1 MRFTHTICTLTVFAF
16 LSRPICAAAGDAGIK
31 FSAEIKQD
39 SAPNLKLNWTSHT
52 YVKGAH
58 LFVISHRDGR
68 INTFKRD
75 VKTGEVKFMAF
86 HDLATQLG
94 SAGRHL
100 DAYTVLTDKNILY
113 ATGEWTHST
122 GNASS
127 LGLSWYQFSPD
138 DGSLKLLGNIPCD
151 AGSLVEAPDGK
162 SLYLS
167 AFWSEAIYHV
177 HLDKDGK
184 PSIGA
189 KVSGKGLRSRAV
201 LSPDRNFL
209 YALSE
214 KDVGWVE
221 IKKDGTLAYAGSSP
235 LTALESPASLRSKA
249 IALSPDGKHVYV
261 ALWTYKYN
269 GMGLFNRDPKTGAL
283 TFARKVE
290 VDHGMQG
297 LNHIVFEADGL
308 TGYWGAG
315 PETPGSGVGWFKRD
329 PESGNL
335 SFGGKAPKSVAS
347 CHFTFCP
354 DSGALYAA
362 GYWSTKSFW
371 IFNTK

>member
-1 MRFTHTICTLTVFAF
+1 MKLAYTNCTLVMLVFLN
-16 LSRPICAAAGDAGIK
+16 LSVPGATEPKIK
-31 FSAEIKQD
+31 FVAEIRQD
-39 SAPNLKLNWTSHT
+39 PAANLKLDWTIHT
-52 YVKGAH
+52 YVKDEF
-58 LFVISHRDGR
+58 LFVVSHRDGR

-86 HDLATQLG
+86 HDVATQLG
-94 SAGRHL
+94 SPGRHL
-100 DAYTVLTDKNILY
+100 DAYPVLTDKNILY
-113 ATGEWTHST
+113 ATGEWTHSS

-127 LGLSWYQFSPD
+127 LGLSWYQFNRE

-151 AGSLVEAPDGK
+151 TGSLMEAPDGK

-167 AFWSEAIYHV
+167 AFWSEAIYQV
-177 HLDKDGK
+177 HLDSDGK

-214 KDVGWVE
+214 KDAGWVE

-235 LTALESPASLRSKA
+235 LTALEAPASLRSKA
-249 IALSPDGKHVYV
+249 IAISPDGKHVYV

-269 GMGLFNRDPKTGAL
+269 GMGLFNRDLKTGAL
-283 TFARKVE
+283 TFAGKLD
-290 VDHGMQG
+290 VDRGMQG
-297 LNHIVFEADGL
+297 LNHIVFEADGRA
-308 TGYWGAG
+308 GYCCAG
-315 PETPGSGVGWFKRD
+315 PETPGSCVGWFKRD

-335 SFGGKAPKSVAS
+335 TFGGKAPKSVPS

-354 DSGALYAA
+354 DSGAIYAA

-371 IFNTK
+371 TFNTK